1 MYTSYI
7 KDIDI
12 SDLCES
18 HYNKLFKIQFPLL
31 SNFAKFYQLKAHKH
45 GVRSDLYKV
54 SRSMLEQT
62 LIKIRVETISYI
74 SIDKACSDD
83 TKRLLVGKG
92 FAVTF
97 NSVIV

>member
-1 MYTSYI
+1 
-7 KDIDI
+7 
-12 SDLCES
+12 
-18 HYNKLFKIQFPLL
+18 
-31 SNFAKFYQLKAHKH
+31 
-45 GVRSDLYKV
+45 
-54 SRSMLEQT
+54 MLEQT

-83 TKRLLVGKG
+83 TNRLLVGKG

>member
-31 SNFAKFYQLKAHKH
+31 SNFAKFYQLKAHKY

-74 SIDKACSDD
+74 SIDKACSVD
-83 TKRLLVGKG
+83 TKRLLVG
-92 FAVTF
+92 
-97 NSVIV
+97 